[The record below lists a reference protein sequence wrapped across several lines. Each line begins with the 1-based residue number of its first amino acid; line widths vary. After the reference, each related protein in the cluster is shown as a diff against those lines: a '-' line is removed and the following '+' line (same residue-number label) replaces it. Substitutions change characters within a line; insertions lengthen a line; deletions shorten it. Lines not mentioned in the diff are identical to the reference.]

1 MGYLDQCQD
10 GGLLVVEEEVV
21 DCLDMVDLFL
31 VLLELLQILMV
42 VEVKVKDLHSLLDLL
57 VFKES

>member
-1 MGYLDQCQD
+1 MEYLDQCQD
-10 GGLLVVEEEVV
+10 GGLLEEVAEEV
-21 DCLDMVDLFL
+21 ALQAGLELFL

-42 VEVKVKDLHSLLDLL
+42 VEAKVKDIHSLLDLL